1 MSYDLFL
8 QRRMKR
14 THSTEHAR
22 YDKDCSTSYTDLTLN
37 EARIKRRPAV
47 VHTMLQYSSLCA
59 INMYSSCMIPVR
71 NLQNQNVHYSS
82 DALVFTYSKSTYM
95 HIIRTCSIGRSY
107 VGYYYTDLF
116 VQSSLQFY
124 MIPVFRTRTLQ
135 QQSNSSSSS
144 RLRPRGTQGGGRYM
158 LRRKCGFGRATWR
171 VFVLQLFCYLS
182 YLHNLPSYH
191 TNEERRTN
199 TMSGATR
206 FQKQPYSR
214 NSTQSTN
221 RSSTQPQPAA
231 LRQPIS
237 FVSQGDYV
245 CVVLCVYRVH
255 RSAHV

>member
-1 MSYDLFL
+1 M
-8 QRRMKR
+8 
-14 THSTEHAR
+14 
-22 YDKDCSTSYTDLTLN
+22 N
-37 EARIKRRPAV
+37 
-47 VHTMLQYSSLCA
+47 
-59 INMYSSCMIPVR
+59 
-71 NLQNQNVHYSS
+71 
-82 DALVFTYSKSTYM
+82 
-95 HIIRTCSIGRSY
+95 IIRACTIGRSMYIRYYADLY
-107 VGYYYTDLF
+107 VQTR
-116 VQSSLQFY
+116 LQFY
-124 MIPVFRTRTLQ
+124 VIFRTRTLQ
-135 QQSNSSSSS
+135 QSNSSSSL
-144 RLRPRGTQGGGRYM
+144 RLRGTQGGGQYT

-245 CVVLCVYRVH
+245 CIVCVRTQSAPQCSSCMICIDWGPNLC
-255 RSAHV
+255 S

>member
-1 MSYDLFL
+1 
-8 QRRMKR
+8 MKR

-22 YDKDCSTSYTDLTLN
+22 YNKDCSTSYTDLTLN

-158 LRRKCGFGRATWR
+158 LRKVWIR
-171 VFVLQLFCYLS
+171 
-182 YLHNLPSYH
+182 PSYVACVCFAVILLPVIPAQSAIVSY
-191 TNEERRTN
+191 ERRT
-199 TMSGATR
+199 TDQHYERG
-206 FQKQPYSR
+206 
-214 NSTQSTN
+214 NSISK
-221 RSSTQPQPAA
+221 AA
-231 LRQPIS
+231 L
-237 FVSQGDYV
+237 
-245 CVVLCVYRVH
+245 
-255 RSAHV
+255 